1 MSRFVIVCLCALLTA
16 CATELKNTAPVQ
28 GFIQQMVEKHQ
39 FDKAELNALFASV
52 VIRDDV
58 IQRITK
64 PAEAMPWFR
73 YRKIFMTEARI
84 KQGVAFWRANR
95 VALAAAEQQYGVPA
109 EIIVAII
116 GVESMY
122 GQRPGGFRIVDAL
135 ATLAFDYPPRST
147 FFTTELE
154 NFLLLCRDE
163 HLDPLQPT
171 GSYAG
176 AMGMPQFMPSSFRTY
191 ARDFDQDGRRDIWHN
206 PGDVIFSVAN
216 YFAQHQWQTGEPIM
230 FPVTAE
236 TDDYQQALGKDL
248 KPDRTVADLETLK
261 ITIPDTLSRQTKV
274 KLLAFEQEKG
284 HYLVASLNNFYVI
297 TRYNHSPLY
306 ALAVFQLSQAISNQ
320 KISSPYE

>member
-28 GFIQQMVEKHQ
+28 GFIQRMVEKHQ
-39 FDKAELNALFASV
+39 FDKAELNTLFASV

-64 PAEAMPWFR
+64 PAEAMPWCR

-95 VALAAAEQQYGVPA
+95 VALASAEQQYGVPA

-122 GQRPGGFRIVDAL
+122 GQRTGGFRIVDAL